1 MGWYRINV
9 PYSNY
14 GTPYE
19 GWKIEPYNIF
29 VLGSN
34 VSKEVIISEDEIMS
48 GKNIRVDFII

>member
-1 MGWYRINV
+1 V

-29 VLGSN
+29 VLGCN
-34 VSKEVIISEDEIMS
+34 VSKEVNISENEIMS
-48 GKNIRVDFII
+48 GKNIRVNLIELIQ